1 MTIDKRGESMP
12 GFSYVAVDKRGKE
25 KRGSL
30 EAETRERALEQLKA
44 EGLIPVSADIK
55 SKIRQIS
62 VARAIGAN
70 NGILFR
76 TLSVDALKKTISG
89 YIIGFSL
96 SAILVIV
103 FVVFSPQSTIPYLP
117 YIDLLIYPFAV
128 ITIISVVNLLAVFTA
143 IRAIRKTDIYTAMA
157 RNVF

>member
-1 MTIDKRGESMP
+1 MQISNFAIQKYNTDDAVSKTRMP
-12 GFSYVAVDKRGKE
+12 FMISSVIYLV
-25 KRGSL
+25 L
-30 EAETRERALEQLKA
+30 
-44 EGLIPVSADIK
+44 SAMFAFICLNTDIK

-76 TLSVDALKKTISG
+76 TLSVDALKKTIPG

-103 FVVFSPQSTIPYLP
+103 FV
-117 YIDLLIYPFAV
+117 DLLIYPFAV